1 VVGDTSGVATP
12 MLNFISD
19 SQLRRL
25 HEAALYILARVGAR
39 IYDREALELLRRA
52 GCSVQDGNLA
62 CLPAALVEDALASV
76 PQRLLLHRRD
86 GGEPLYL
93 EGDNT
98 YFGTGSDLPNILDL
112 DSGERRPARLMDVE
126 QMARLADALP
136 NIDFVMSMALPGDV
150 PAARSDRFSYSAMV
164 NNTVKPIV
172 YTAWDVQGAREIVAM
187 AEAVPLSLGA
197 GGGGQAAS
205 RRARCCR
212 RSGSRSRGRPQG
224 RW

>member
-1 VVGDTSGVATP
+1 MVGDTSGVATP

-19 SQLRRL
+19 SQLRSL
-25 HEAALYILARVGAR
+25 HEAALYILGRVGAR

-62 CLPAALVEDALASV
+62 YLPAALVEDALASV

-86 GGEPLYL
+86 GGEPLHL

-172 YTAWDVQGAREIVAM
+172 YTAWDVQGAREIIAM